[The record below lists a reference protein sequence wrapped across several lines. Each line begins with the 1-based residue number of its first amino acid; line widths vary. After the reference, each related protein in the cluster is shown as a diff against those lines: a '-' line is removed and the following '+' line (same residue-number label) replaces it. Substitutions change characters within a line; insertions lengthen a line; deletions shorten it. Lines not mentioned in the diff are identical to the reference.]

1 MHHSEVFV
9 SHRNARLTVHGRRL
23 LIERVVS
30 GRPVAHVA
38 AEMGISRAT
47 AHKWVRRWRAEGEA
61 GLHDRSSRPHTTPHR
76 TPAAVEAR
84 VCALRQARKLG
95 PARIG
100 PILDLPASTVH
111 RILTRHH
118 LHRLAWLDRP
128 TGTLIRR
135 YERERPGE
143 LIHIDVKKL
152 GRIPDGGGHKVR
164 GREAGRPI
172 RGMGFDYVH
181 SAVDDH
187 SRLAYSEIHPDEK
200 VATCAGFLARAAA
213 FFHQHGIDRI
223 ERVLTDNA
231 WSYRK
236 GLAWKAVLADLGAT
250 GKLTRPYR
258 PQTNGKVERF
268 NRTLADE
275 WAYLRPYTSNDER
288 TAALPDFLHT
298 YNHHRGHTALG
309 GNPPITRANNP
320 AGQYT

>member
-1 MHHSEVFV
+1 M

-23 LIERVVS
+23 LIERIVS

-100 PILDLPASTVH
+100 PILGLPASTVH